1 MPCRL
6 DAIKCQGCFCTFF
19 GIQISGICVGILTSH
34 FLANFSKLIG
44 QILILHRKEIYI
56 IMKITFNDATELII
70 QSASTRPDGSLLIK
84 TISDTE
90 ENLKTIVF
98 LAVVDYITGVIKGI
112 YTKKLSSETG
122 FKGLL
127 KKIVMFIV
135 IAVSF
140 SIQELIGNTIP
151 LREVVIMFYI
161 CNEALSLL
169 ENAAV
174 FVPIPDKLKDVLIQL
189 RDKDTEEDIEG
200 E

>member
-1 MPCRL
+1 MAGDTSKKKL
-6 DAIKCQGCFCTFF
+6 
-19 GIQISGICVGILTSH
+19 VGRHKRVAFMDVAGDGKTYTRMTGFTSLSDGKNSAEYSRQYVDEASERSDVVGYAPSMDYE
-34 FLANFSKLIG
+34 FDL
-44 QILILHRKEIYI
+44 Y
-56 IMKITFNDATELII
+56 TNDAV
-70 QSASTRPDGSLLIK
+70 QK
-84 TISDTE
+84 
-90 ENLKTIVF
+90 K
-98 LAVVDYITGVIKGI
+98 LATGVIKGI

-174 FVPIPDKLKDVLIQL
+174 FVPIPDKLRDVLIQL
-189 RDKDTEEDIEG
+189 RDKDTEEDSEG